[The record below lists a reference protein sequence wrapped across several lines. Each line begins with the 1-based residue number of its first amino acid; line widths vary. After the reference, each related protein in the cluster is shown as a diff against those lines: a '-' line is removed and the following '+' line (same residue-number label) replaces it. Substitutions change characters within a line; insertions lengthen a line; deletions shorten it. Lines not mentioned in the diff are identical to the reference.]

1 MASSSNPND
10 AQSRLAKVSLSGSTA
25 KVNRPGGNSK
35 NGRENALNLLG
46 SILDDSAAEA
56 EQEHAKNEANRKRAE
71 EEARLQRE
79 RDEEMAKLEA
89 ERALVAEQQ
98 ELEDL
103 KLKQA
108 QMQAQLQR
116 EKDIEAG
123 LIDLEEEARQKK
135 AEEDRIAAEAAAK
148 AKKEADRREAEAL
161 RIAQQ
166 NELNALNQEQL
177 NAAMTAKN
185 PYIPVII
192 VAIIFLVIAGCF
204 AAYYL
209 IKQSNKPNDFYCA
222 ADSYAAQEL
231 STAQESTLGMVSVNV
246 SLVKQA
252 EDPKPVKKSRPKAAA
267 PAAAKPKPSGLGGG
281 RRLFGGGL

>member
-35 NGRENALNLLG
+35 NRREDALNLLG

-56 EQEHAKNEANRKRAE
+56 EQEHAENEANRKRAE
-71 EEARLQRE
+71 EDARLQRE
-79 RDEEMAKLEA
+79 REKEMAKLEA

-148 AKKEADRREAEAL
+148 AKKEAERREAEAL

-166 NELNALNQEQL
+166 NELNALNQEQFI
-177 NAAMTAKN
+177 ATATAKN
-185 PYIPVII
+185 PYISVFIAAGMFVALVAAGVIWY
-192 VAIIFLVIAGCF
+192 AM
-204 AAYYL
+204 
-209 IKQSNKPNDFYCA
+209 KQAEKPNDFYGA
-222 ADSYAAQEL
+222 VENYVAQDITIQSMSASPLDEL
-231 STAQESTLGMVSVNV
+231 SLR
-246 SLVKQA
+246 LVKQA
-252 EDPKPVKKSRPKAAA
+252 PDPKPVKKSKPKAAA
-267 PAAAKPKPSGLGGG
+267 PAAEKAKPSGLVGG
-281 RRLFGGGL
+281 RRFFGGGL